1 MKKRATGKQVILRD
15 IATPPAVLA
24 ISGLTVLLLLLL
36 VGLCVFAAVRLIR
49 KAASPKPAPTGSS
62 DTTLQAYSP
71 PRASTVQLMT
81 ARPPSS
87 ARKARAC
94 SRTAPVRRSAPPW
107 RPVR

>member
-49 KAASPKPAPTGSS
+49 KAAKAKSAAQAPAPMPTLTGTAQEGEAKE
-62 DTTLQAYSP
+62 DP
-71 PRASTVQLMT
+71 PAG
-81 ARPPSS
+81 
-87 ARKARAC
+87 K
-94 SRTAPVRRSAPPW
+94 
-107 RPVR
+107 